1 MRARRTKVITPE
13 AAARLI
19 LDGDTL
25 AVGGFVGIAVPEE
38 LLVALENRFRD
49 TGGPRGLTLVFA
61 AGQGD
66 GGARGLNHLA
76 HEGLIRCLPPT
87 TCRRPR

>member
-1 MRARRTKVITPE
+1 VTAGQRTKVIGAE

-38 LLVALENRFRD
+38 LVMALETRFRD
-49 TGGPRGLTLVFA
+49 TA
-61 AGQGD
+61 AR
-66 GGARGLNHLA
+66 A
-76 HEGLIRCLPPT
+76 T
-87 TCRRPR
+87 

>member
-1 MRARRTKVITPE
+1 MTAGGRTKVITPE
-13 AAARLI
+13 AAVELI

-38 LLVALENRFRD
+38 LVIALGKRFRE
-49 TGGPRGLTLVFA
+49 TGGPRDLTLVFA

-66 GGARGLNHLA
+66 GAKRGLNQLA
-76 HEGLIRCLPPT
+76 HEGLL
-87 TCRRPR
+87 RRAI